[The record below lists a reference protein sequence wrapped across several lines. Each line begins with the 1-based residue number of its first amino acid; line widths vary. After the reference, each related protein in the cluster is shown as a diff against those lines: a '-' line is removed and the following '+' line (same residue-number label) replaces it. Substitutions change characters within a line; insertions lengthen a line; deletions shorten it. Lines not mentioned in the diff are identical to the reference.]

1 MANGTKINVLYFA
14 QIAEIV
20 NKRNESIDLLQPI
33 SAGECL
39 AQLMLKYPDL
49 KNLKQLKIAV
59 NQEYID
65 LDQTINP
72 GDEVA
77 LFEPVTGG

>member
-33 SAGECL
+33 SAAECL